1 MESKTIKILAIDD
14 NKDNLISIKALIY
27 EAFPDAII
35 FTALDGK
42 TGIEMAVQE
51 DPDII
56 LLDIVMPEMD
66 GFEVCQKLKADKIL
80 SDIPVVF
87 VTALKGDKES
97 RIRALDVGGEAFL
110 AKPIDESEL
119 TAQIRAMHKIKNANV
134 QKRDEGLRLVK
145 LVEEQT
151 HELRLTQT
159 ATLNL
164 LDDLG
169 KENAARK
176 KSEEALRE
184 SEEKYR
190 LLAENAS
197 DVIWTMDL
205 TGKYLYMSQSIIN
218 LRGFTAEDA
227 LKQTFDETLTPE
239 SAQIAH
245 SILAEVSPQILSG
258 EKLNPMPLI
267 LEQNCKNGSTVWT
280 EIVISAIYDDLN
292 KFKYFLGVTRDITK
306 RKKIEEALIESENQK
321 AAILKAI
328 PDLLFVFNQ
337 DGDYL
342 NVFTEEDEKLF
353 IPREEIVGK
362 NISEIFPSEIADG
375 AKQAFKLS
383 LQDKKLIQF
392 SYELNINGVKDFFE
406 SRIVPTNDGKV
417 LAIVR
422 NVTARKLAEIALNE
436 EKQKAITYL
445 NVAQV
450 MLVAYDNDSRITLL
464 NQKANEVLGYELNE
478 LEGKDWFKT
487 CVPADE
493 YEKVFHA
500 YKRII
505 SGEAEPSVY
514 YENNIITKNG
524 EKRLIAWHNILITDK
539 DGKIQGLLCS
549 GEDITE
555 RKQSEGTILMLAHAV
570 RSIGESVSIT
580 DMNDNII
587 FVNNA
592 FLKTY
597 QYEEH
602 ELIGNSI
609 KIIRSPNNSHNI
621 VKNILSATLKGGWS
635 GELLNLKRDGTEFP
649 VFVSSSVIYNEK
661 DEPIALIGVATDITE
676 RKQIEA
682 ALINQAS
689 LQRILMNISSTY
701 INIPLSEI
709 DIAINKSL
717 EELCRFVEADR
728 AYILEYDW
736 EKQTCSNTHEW
747 CAEGITS
754 QLEELQNVPFEVI
767 PQFVEAHQKGLAL
780 NIPDV
785 YVYPEENG
793 VRTIIKDQGIK
804 SLIAI
809 PMMLDDKCIG
819 FVGFDSVKHHHLYSE
834 KEETLLFVFSQM
846 LVNFKNRV
854 SLEEKLIEEKRKEQL
869 ANKAKS
875 EFIANMSHE
884 IRTPMNAI
892 LGFSEALFY
901 KLESLQHKEM
911 IKSVLSSGN
920 LLLSLLNDI
929 LDLSKIEAGKLEIV
943 LQPVNLSN
951 LLHEIISLFNN
962 KAQSKEIELKL
973 LISSGFPELM
983 MLDEIRIKQI
993 VFNLIG
999 NAIKFTHHGHVSIH
1013 ASFLLQKDN
1022 FGQMQLE
1029 VEDTGIGIPES
1040 QQEIVFEA
1048 FRQQYGQSNRKYGG
1062 VGLGLAIS
1070 KRLVEKMH
1078 GTISVSSVEGEGSI
1092 FKVFFPSVQVCDV
1105 AGGKKDTEIKN
1116 QKINF
1121 KQASI
1126 LVVDD
1131 VASNIETVESLLLS
1145 SGLNISSAEDG
1156 ETALEIVEHTSPDL
1170 ILLDIQMPGIDGY
1183 EVAKRI
1189 KENLKKKHIPIIAFT
1204 ASVFDTD
1211 KIKNSTDFDAS
1222 LFKPVSRAA
1231 LLEQLAKFLKHTVE
1245 VTSKNIEKIE
1255 DDNFDNL
1262 SEDLLNNLP
1271 EILSI
1276 LNEKYLPLWE
1286 DIKDHLILYKIESF
1300 CNDLKQLAKK
1310 YQFQFLIDYANKIN
1324 DDLDSVNLESLKKII
1339 KKFPQI
1345 ITKIAN
1351 IKNK

>member
-1 MESKTIKILAIDD
+1 MESNKIKILAIDD
-14 NKDNLISIKALIY
+14 IEDNLISIKALIY

-42 TGIEMAVQE
+42 TGIEIAAQE
-51 DPDII
+51 DPDLI
-56 LLDIVMPEMD
+56 LLDIVMPYMD

-80 SDIPVVF
+80 SEIPVVF

-97 RIRALDVGGEAFL
+97 RIRALEAGGEAFL

-119 TAQIRAMHKIKNANV
+119 IAQIRAMRKIKNANI
-134 QKRDEGLRLVK
+134 QKRNEGIRLAK
-145 LVEEQT
+145 LVEDQT
-151 HELRLTQT
+151 YELRITQK

-164 LDDLG
+164 LDDLE

-176 KSEEALRE
+176 KS
-184 SEEKYR
+184 
-190 LLAENAS
+190 
-197 DVIWTMDL
+197 
-205 TGKYLYMSQSIIN
+205 
-218 LRGFTAEDA
+218 
-227 LKQTFDETLTPE
+227 
-239 SAQIAH
+239 
-245 SILAEVSPQILSG
+245 
-258 EKLNPMPLI
+258 
-267 LEQNCKNGSTVWT
+267 
-280 EIVISAIYDDLN
+280 
-292 KFKYFLGVTRDITK
+292 
-306 RKKIEEALIESENQK
+306 EEALIESENQK

-328 PDLLFVFNQ
+328 PDLLFVFNK

-353 IPREEIVGK
+353 IPRAEIIGK
-362 NISEIFPSEIADG
+362 NISEIFPSELADE
-375 AKQAFKLS
+375 AKQVFLQSIQENKLV
-383 LQDKKLIQF
+383 QF
-392 SYELNINGVKDFFE
+392 SYELTINNVKDFFE

-422 NVTARKLAEIALNE
+422 NVTDRKLAEIAFNI
-436 EKQKAITYL
+436 EKHKAITYL
-445 NVAQV
+445 NVAQI
-450 MLVAYDNDSRITLL
+450 MLVAYDNNSQITLL
-464 NQKANEVLGYELNE
+464 NQKACLVLGYELEE

-493 YEKVFHA
+493 YEKVFNA

-505 SGEAEPSVY
+505 SGEVEPSDY

-524 EKRLIAWHNILITDK
+524 EKRLIAWHNTLITDK
-539 DGKIQGLLCS
+539 DGIIQGLLCS

-555 RKQSEGTILMLAHAV
+555 RKQKEDTILMLAHAI

-597 QYEEH
+597 QFEEH
-602 ELIGNSI
+602 ELLGNSI
-609 KIIRSPNNSHNI
+609 KIIRSPNNSNEI
-621 VKNILSATLKGGWS
+621 VKNILSETLKGGWS
-635 GELLNLKRDGTEFP
+635 GELLNLKKDGTEFP
-649 VFVSSSVIYNEK
+649 VFVSSSVIYNDK
-661 DEPIALIGVATDITE
+661 NEPIALIGVATDITD
-676 RKQIEA
+676 RKQTEA
-682 ALINQAS
+682 ALFNQAS

-728 AYILEYDW
+728 SYILEYDW

-747 CAEGITS
+747 CAEGINS
-754 QLEELQNVPFEVI
+754 QLEELQNIPFEVI
-767 PQFVEAHQKGLAL
+767 PQFVEAHKKGLAL

-785 YVYPEENG
+785 NIYPKENG
-793 VRTIIKDQGIK
+793 VRKIIKDQGIK

-809 PMMLDDKCIG
+809 PMMLDNNCIG

-846 LVNFKNRV
+846 LVNFRNRV
-854 SLEEKLIEEKRKEQL
+854 SLEERLIEEKRKEQF

-901 KLESLQHKEM
+901 KLESNQHKEM

-943 LQPVNLSN
+943 FQTLNLKN
-951 LLHEIISLFNN
+951 LLHEIVLLFND
-962 KAQSKEIELKL
+962 KTQSKGIDLKL
-973 LISSGFPELM
+973 IIASDFPDLIIF
-983 MLDEIRIKQI
+983 DEIRIKQI
-993 VFNLIG
+993 MFNLIG

-1013 ASFLLQKDN
+1013 ASFLLQKGN
-1022 FGQMQLE
+1022 VGQLQLE
-1029 VEDTGIGIPES
+1029 VKDTGIGIPKS

-1070 KRLVEKMH
+1070 KRLVEKMN
-1078 GTISVSSVEGEGSI
+1078 GTISVSSVEGEGSV
-1092 FKVFFPSVQVCDV
+1092 FKVIFLSVQKSD
-1105 AGGKKDTEIKN
+1105 AIGEKKETDKIIRKIK
-1116 QKINF
+1116 F

-1131 VASNIETVESLLLS
+1131 VVSNIETVENLLLT

-1156 ETALEIVEHTSPDL
+1156 EIALELLEHISPDL

-1189 KENLKKKHIPIIAFT
+1189 KANPSKKHIPIVAFT
-1204 ASVFDTD
+1204 ATVFETE
-1211 KIKNSTDFDAS
+1211 KIKNSTDFDAF
-1222 LFKPVSRAA
+1222 LFKPVSRAD
-1231 LLEQLAKFLKHTVE
+1231 LIEKLAVFLKHTVE
-1245 VTSKNIEKIE
+1245 LTSISVEINE
-1255 DDNFDNL
+1255 DAVLENL
-1262 SEDLLNNLP
+1262 SEELLSNLP
-1271 EILSI
+1271 EILLI
-1276 LNEKYLPLWE
+1276 LNNKYLPYWE
-1286 DIKDHLILYKIESF
+1286 DIKDHLILYKIEPF
-1300 CNDLKQLAKK
+1300 CKDLKKLAEK
-1310 YQFQFLIDYANKIN
+1310 YRFQFLLDYANNIN
-1324 DDLDSVNLESLKKII
+1324 DDLESVNLESLKKII

-1345 ITKIAN
+1345 IAKIAN
-1351 IKNK
+1351 LKNKK